1 MLIILLGIAQINA
14 HINIFGEIETVG
26 EFEVVAQKIG
36 NWLTE
41 NQIIQHLFGP
51 NLHVE
56 VLKQAHIVLNFL
68 AVENQITEDH
78 IKLIWQATQQ
88 LKHCSKAIFD
98 ILPSLVKNLAPK
110 PAMYLYTLLCRMD
123 PKEHTEQSIYI
134 ASALTKLIWS
144 RDSAQLSLEEELM
157 AANATATSSDSGSM
171 DGSNSDEGNGDDSSL
186 ASARKSPIDIENV
199 CSSDTGVTPCKQA
212 RRRRHVCD
220 QSEEKVKEISEEDMK
235 MINSKVD
242 MK

>member
-1 MLIILLGIAQINA
+1 M
-14 HINIFGEIETVG
+14 
-26 EFEVVAQKIG
+26 
-36 NWLTE
+36 
-41 NQIIQHLFGP
+41 
-51 NLHVE
+51 HVE

-68 AVENQITEDH
+68 AVENQITEEH

-88 LKHCSKAIFD
+88 LKHCSKTIFD

-144 RDSAQLSLEEELM
+144 RDKSRSQMSLEDELLV
-157 AANATATSSDSGSM
+157 ANATATSSDCGSM
-171 DGSNSDEGNGDDSSL
+171 DGSNSDEGNCDDSSL
-186 ASARKSPIDIENV
+186 ASARKSPVDIENI
-199 CSSDTGVTPCKQA
+199 CSSDTGAPPCKQA

-220 QSEEKVKEISEEDMK
+220 VTEEKKEINEEDIN
-235 MINSKVD
+235 MINTKVD

>member
-1 MLIILLGIAQINA
+1 M
-14 HINIFGEIETVG
+14 
-26 EFEVVAQKIG
+26 EVVAQKIAH
-36 NWLTE
+36 WLTE

-56 VLKQAHIVLNFL
+56 VIKQAHIVLNFL
-68 AVENQITEDH
+68 AVENQITEEH

-88 LKHCSKAIFD
+88 LKHCSKTIFD

-144 RDSAQLSLEEELM
+144 RDKARSQMSLEDELM
-157 AANATATSSDSGSM
+157 AANATASSASESGSM
-171 DGSNSDEGNGDDSSL
+171 DASNSDEGNGDDSSL
-186 ASARKSPIDIENV
+186 ASTRKSPIDIENI

-220 QSEEKVKEISEEDMK
+220 PTEEKGTKLSEEELNILNAKMDMK
-235 MINSKVD
+235 
-242 MK
+242 